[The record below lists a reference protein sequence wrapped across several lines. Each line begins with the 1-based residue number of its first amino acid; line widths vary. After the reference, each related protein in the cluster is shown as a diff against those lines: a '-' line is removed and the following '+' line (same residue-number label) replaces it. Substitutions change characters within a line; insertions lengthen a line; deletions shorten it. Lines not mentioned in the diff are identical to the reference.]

1 MVRCELADAAADA
14 LLAADDEDETTVT
27 VTYPAAALE
36 SEIERVRGAERSAFE
51 ADDLDKVIELRAQR
65 KALEADLAT
74 EDRPSARHALEHFQN
89 LEIRGGLGFGRGGDR
104 WYVSYRDR
112 MFDTQ
117 ELLDAALDLHLAIRA
132 AVDPEAF
139 MDFRADY
146 PIIEVRDPA
155 EIVNPYNPGVE
166 IRHRTDAAMAEM
178 AKRNT

>member
-1 MVRCELADAAADA
+1 MIKQRNDLDFFFMALHRLVVVAELT
-14 LLAADDEDETTVT
+14 DELSDPRGAM
-27 VTYPAAALE
+27 PAARTRFDDRTAGMMLGE
-36 SEIERVRGAERSAFE
+36 S
-51 ADDLDKVIELRAQR
+51 DDP
-65 KALEADLAT
+65 AT
-74 EDRPSARHALEHFQN
+74 VASVRHALEHFQN

-117 ELLDAALDLHLAIRA
+117 ELLDAALDLHLAIDA